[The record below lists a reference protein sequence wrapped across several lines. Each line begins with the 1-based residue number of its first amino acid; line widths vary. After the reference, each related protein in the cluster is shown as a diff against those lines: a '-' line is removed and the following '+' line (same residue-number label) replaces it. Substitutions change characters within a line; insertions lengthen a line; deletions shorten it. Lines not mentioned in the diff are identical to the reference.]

1 MNGTRLTFF
10 LIFASVLISCRK
22 DEPAPATHDQEL
34 SEDALVFLRDYM
46 QPLDPSS
53 LEGFEFLEPSGL
65 EDYQFIFSGESHG
78 TQGNFAMDLAMLKYL
93 NEIGWLDYYSPE
105 MPFSFCWFVNH
116 FLETG
121 DEEMLNRLFG
131 PFEGT
136 LGWSKENLEHY
147 RNLYDYNQDLPAN
160 ERIRLIGIEI
170 EHVPENP
177 LWMMHELLGEGP
189 FPEEIGASLFSID
202 SLYNAPSLNYNALYQ
217 VSFPIEG
224 TFTEKKEFY
233 QDYFEED
240 WDDFEHI
247 IQLTNR
253 TYEAKQLPRNDNS
266 FFEAREDLI
275 FENFLRF
282 YQLLPPGRWYGQW
295 GSRHIYQHPIEEMES
310 IAQQLHTK
318 DDSPLKGKI
327 LSLMYIYQG
336 STFLNNNPY
345 RVQPMPPPVF
355 EKYFESLSLGA
366 FTLFPLSGPMSPFSQ
381 SLIWPVSTAT
391 PTDGVTTDYFQY
403 LVLVDGSEAV
413 QPIR

>member
-46 QPLDPSS
+46 LPLDPSS
-53 LEGFEFLEPSGL
+53 LEGLEFLDPAGL

-121 DEEMLNRLFG
+121 DEEML
-131 PFEGT
+131 
-136 LGWSKENLEHY
+136 K
-147 RNLYDYNQDLPAN
+147 
-160 ERIRLIGIEI
+160 
-170 EHVPENP
+170 
-177 LWMMHELLGEGP
+177 
-189 FPEEIGASLFSID
+189 
-202 SLYNAPSLNYNALYQ
+202 
-217 VSFPIEG
+217 
-224 TFTEKKEFY
+224 
-233 QDYFEED
+233 
-240 WDDFEHI
+240 
-247 IQLTNR
+247 
-253 TYEAKQLPRNDNS
+253 
-266 FFEAREDLI
+266 
-275 FENFLRF
+275 
-282 YQLLPPGRWYGQW
+282 
-295 GSRHIYQHPIEEMES
+295 S

-318 DDSPLKGKI
+318 ADSPLKGKI

-355 EKYFESLSLGA
+355 EKDFESLNLGA